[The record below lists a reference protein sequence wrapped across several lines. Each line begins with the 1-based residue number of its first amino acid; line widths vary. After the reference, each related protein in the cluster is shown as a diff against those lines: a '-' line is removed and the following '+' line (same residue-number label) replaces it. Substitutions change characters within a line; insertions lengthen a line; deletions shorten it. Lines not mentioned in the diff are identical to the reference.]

1 MIGQVSLWMKH
12 GEALYDPRSMM
23 LQYPKVIAIAAVIHL
38 QLTYEMTV
46 NLRILEKF
54 RLNKP
59 RVKIIIWACIKL
71 ELQLHSSIVDA
82 SIPLL

>member
-23 LQYPKVIAIAAVIHL
+23 LQYPIAIAAVIHL

-59 RVKIIIWACIKL
+59 RVKIII
-71 ELQLHSSIVDA
+71 
-82 SIPLL
+82 